1 MKLGLGLFQFQRKS
15 ILSNQIS
22 NRSFYSKIILFGEY
36 SVIQNS
42 KALLIPY
49 SLFEGRLTFR
59 RDNTSIIDSELKAF
73 SLYLKQL
80 IDSDQ
85 LSFQFDLTSFEF
97 DISHGLYFD
106 STIPQGYGVGSSGAL
121 VAAVYDR
128 YQQDNTS
135 NNDITRLKAIFSQ
148 LESHF
153 HGASS
158 GVDPLIS
165 YLNSPILIKGKNEL
179 GPVTIPKFSKG
190 KGGIFLLN
198 TKRSRKTEPLVNL
211 FLEKTRNE
219 SFYNLVED
227 VLKPITNHCIDNFL
241 TVDINLLLKN
251 FKLLSA
257 FQYEHFSPM
266 IPKLYRDI
274 WGEGLSSN
282 DYSLKLCGAGGGGF
296 LMGITDDFQK
306 VKGVLSG
313 HELRLL
319 LSF

>member
-1 MKLGLGLFQFQRKS
+1 M
-15 ILSNQIS
+15 SNPVNNQTEKK
-22 NRSFYSKIILFGEY
+22 FYSKIILFGEY

-42 KALLIPY
+42 MALLIPY
-49 SLFEGRLTFR
+49 SLFEGKLTFR
-59 RDNTSIIDSELKAF
+59 RDNTTTIDPELKAF

-80 IDSDQ
+80 IENNQ
-85 LSFQFDLTSFEF
+85 LNFNFDLTSFEF
-97 DISHGLYFD
+97 DISQGLFFD

-121 VAAVYDR
+121 VAAIYDR
-128 YQQDNTS
+128 YEQDQIDYK
-135 NNDITRLKAIFSQ
+135 NDPESILRLKNSFAQ
-148 LESHF
+148 MESHF

-165 YLNSPILIKGKNEL
+165 YLNSPILIKGKNDL
-179 GPVTIPKFSKG
+179 GLVGIPKFSKG

-241 TVDINLLLKN
+241 QVNMDLLLKN

-257 FQYEHFSPM
+257 FQHEHFSPM

-274 WGEGLSSN
+274 WSEGLASN
-282 DYSLKLCGAGGGGF
+282 SYSLKLCGAGGGGF

-306 VKGVLSG
+306 VKRVLHS

>member
-1 MKLGLGLFQFQRKS
+1 MRQQNIIEKK
-15 ILSNQIS
+15 
-22 NRSFYSKIILFGEY
+22 FYSKIILFGEY

-42 KALLIPY
+42 MALLIPY
-49 SLFEGRLTFR
+49 SLFEGKLTFR
-59 RDNTSIIDSELKAF
+59 RDNTVTIDPELKAF

-80 IDSDQ
+80 IDNNQ
-85 LSFQFDLTSFEF
+85 LSFQFDFTSFEF
-97 DISHGLYFD
+97 DLSQGLYFD

-121 VAAVYDR
+121 VAAIFDR
-128 YQQDNTS
+128 YEQENHDGL
-135 NNDITRLKAIFSQ
+135 DIKRLKNIFVQ
-148 LESHF
+148 MESHF

-165 YLNSPILIKGKNEL
+165 YLNSPILIKGKNDL
-179 GPVTIPKFSKG
+179 GPVSIPRFSKG

-211 FLEKTRNE
+211 FLEKSRNE
-219 SFYNLVED
+219 RFYNLCED

-241 TVDINLLLKN
+241 NVDIDLLLKN

-257 FQYEHFSPM
+257 FQHEHFSPM
-266 IPKLYRDI
+266 IPKLYRDL

-306 VKGVLSG
+306 VKRVLAA

>member
-1 MKLGLGLFQFQRKS
+1 MTQALNDKK
-15 ILSNQIS
+15 
-22 NRSFYSKIILFGEY
+22 FYSKIILFGEY

-42 KALLIPY
+42 MALLIPY
-49 SLFEGRLTFR
+49 SLFEGKLTFR
-59 RDNTSIIDSELKAF
+59 RDNTSVIDPELKAF

-80 IDSDQ
+80 MDSGQ
-85 LSFQFDLTSFEF
+85 INFQFDLSSFEF
-97 DISHGLYFD
+97 DISQGLYFD

-121 VAAVYDR
+121 VAAIFAR
-128 YQQDNTS
+128 YEQENHS
-135 NNDITRLKAIFSQ
+135 SLDIKRLKNIFAQ

-153 HGASS
+153 HGSSS

-165 YLNSPILIKGKNEL
+165 YLNSPILIKNKNEL

-211 FLEKTRNE
+211 FLEKSRNE
-219 SFYNLVED
+219 SYFNLCED
-227 VLKPITNHCIDNFL
+227 VLTPITNNCIENFL
-241 TVDINLLLKN
+241 DVDIDSLLKN

-257 FQYEHFSPM
+257 FQHEHFSPM
-266 IPKLYRDI
+266 IPKLYRDL
-274 WGEGLSSN
+274 WSEGLVTN
-282 DYSLKLCGAGGGGF
+282 NYSFKLCGAGGGGF

-306 VKGVLSG
+306 VKRVLQA
-313 HELRLL
+313 HELRLI

>member
-1 MKLGLGLFQFQRKS
+1 MTQSSSEKK
-15 ILSNQIS
+15 
-22 NRSFYSKIILFGEY
+22 FYSKIILFGEY

-42 KALLIPY
+42 MALLIPY
-49 SLFEGRLTFR
+49 SLFEGKLTFR
-59 RDNTSIIDSELKAF
+59 RDNTATIDPELKAF
-73 SLYLKQL
+73 SQYLKQL
-80 IDSDQ
+80 IESNQ

-97 DISHGLYFD
+97 DISQGLFFD

-121 VAAVYDR
+121 VAAIFDR
-128 YQQDNTS
+128 YEQEGIDKNVMTA
-135 NNDITRLKAIFSQ
+135 DIKRLKTIFAQ
-148 LESHF
+148 MESHF

-165 YLNSPILIKGKNEL
+165 YLNSPILIRGKNEI
-179 GPVTIPKFSKG
+179 GPVAIPKFSKG

-211 FLEKTRNE
+211 FLEKSRNV
-219 SFYNLVED
+219 SYFNLCED

-241 TVDINLLLKN
+241 NVNIDLLLKN

-266 IPKLYRDI
+266 IPKLYRDL

-282 DYSLKLCGAGGGGF
+282 DFSLKLCGAGGGGF

-306 VKGVLSG
+306 VKRTLAA

>member
-1 MKLGLGLFQFQRKS
+1 MKT
-15 ILSNQIS
+15 IS
-22 NRSFYSKIILFGEY
+22 VEKKFYSKIILFGEY

-42 KALLIPY
+42 MALLIPY
-49 SLFEGRLTFR
+49 SLFEGKLTFR
-59 RDNTSIIDSELKAF
+59 RDNTTVIDSELKAF

-80 IDSDQ
+80 INANQ
-85 LSFQFDLTSFEF
+85 LNFQFDLTSFEF
-97 DISHGLYFD
+97 DISQGLYFD

-121 VAAVYDR
+121 VAAIFDR
-128 YQQDNTS
+128 YEQEAHTS
-135 NNDITRLKAIFSQ
+135 LDIKRLKVIFSQ
-148 LESHF
+148 MESHF
-153 HGASS
+153 HGSSS

-165 YLNSPILIKGKNEL
+165 YLNSPILIKNKNEL
-179 GPVTIPKFSKG
+179 GPVSIPSFPKG

-211 FLEKTRNE
+211 FLEKSRNE
-219 SFYNLVED
+219 SYFNLCED

-241 TVDINLLLKN
+241 SVDIDLLLKN

-257 FQYEHFSPM
+257 FQHEHFSPM
-266 IPKLYRDI
+266 IPKLYREL

-306 VKGVLSG
+306 VKRVLAA